1 MPAAACRRVL
11 RSRTATAAVS
21 LLAGGAAGAACQ
33 CYASSSSSAPNNQ
46 GWSRPDKPSA
56 MEMIR
61 QRAGMEPGTDPWGK
75 PMERASRRRLAEVDV
90 YALSES
96 RAPSPPHPVALP
108 ASWRPAARQR
118 AEALPCAACAQR
130 P

>member
-1 MPAAACRRVL
+1 
-11 RSRTATAAVS
+11 
-21 LLAGGAAGAACQ
+21 
-33 CYASSSSSAPNNQ
+33 
-46 GWSRPDKPSA
+46 

-96 RAPSPPHPVALP
+96 RAPFPHPTPSRCQLAP
-108 ASWRPAARQR
+108 ARSQ
-118 AEALPCAACAQR
+118 AEG
-130 P
+130 